1 MPNNEGGWR
10 PPGYDGPGWEPPKE
24 PPGPP
29 RNDGGGPA
37 GQSRWSWPGIAAVI
51 AIGIW
56 SLLAYQW
63 TEQNDCELVE
73 SYGLVLSHGTPDPW
87 EMCGD

>member
-1 MPNNEGGWR
+1 M
-10 PPGYDGPGWEPPKE
+10 
-24 PPGPP
+24 
-29 RNDGGGPA
+29 
-37 GQSRWSWPGIAAVI
+37 I